1 MPKENKMKEE
11 KSSCLA
17 SGLKVSLNSL
27 LTSLQFYFSRMEMI
41 LGEPRRKDS
50 KDNDISE
57 DQKLDDAK

>member
-1 MPKENKMKEE
+1 MKEE
-11 KSSCLA
+11 KSSSLA

-41 LGEPRRKDS
+41 LGEPRRKNS